1 MTAQGTR
8 QQIVDSAADLM
19 WRRGYNR
26 ASVDEIIRNA
36 GICKGSFY
44 HHFASKEALGV
55 AVIDAWVDH
64 FGEHIGVHLSAG
76 HTPEQNL
83 HGILDGMLSAQ
94 RASGFLGCP
103 LGRLALEMG
112 DASDELRERLQTGFD
127 GIRDL
132 FATYLQEAGMDE
144 ADAVEQGGYLLATLE
159 GSLML
164 DKVRGGG
171 HVLQGLIAAMKSEV
185 SHRLMSVQAAT
196 ASREL
201 A

>member
-1 MTAQGTR
+1 MPAQGTR
-8 QQIVDSAADLM
+8 QQIVESAADLM

-44 HHFASKEALGV
+44 HHFPSKEALGL
-55 AVIDAWVDH
+55 AVIDTWVEH
-64 FGEHIGVHLSAG
+64 FVGHIRAKLSATG
-76 HTPEQNL
+76 TPEQNL
-83 HGILDGMLSAQ
+83 HGILDGMLTAQ
-94 RASGFLGCP
+94 QASGFLGCP

-112 DASDELRERLQTGFD
+112 DASDELRLRLQMGFD

-132 FATYLQEAGMDE
+132 FATYLREAGMGETE
-144 ADAVEQGGYLLATLE
+144 AMEQGRYLLATLE

-171 HVLQGLIAAMKSEV
+171 HVLNGLIAAMKSDV
-185 SHRLMSVQAAT
+185 SRRLTSFHAAT
-196 ASREL
+196 AG
-201 A
+201 